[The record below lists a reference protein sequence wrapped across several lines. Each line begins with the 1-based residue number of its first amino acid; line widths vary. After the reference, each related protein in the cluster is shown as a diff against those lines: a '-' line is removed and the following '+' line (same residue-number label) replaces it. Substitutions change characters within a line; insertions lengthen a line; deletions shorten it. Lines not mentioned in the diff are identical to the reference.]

1 VHSAVRVI
9 VAIESRMYREALAFS
24 LREHRSEAEV
34 SLVGSD
40 DLVAEVERTG
50 AHLVVAN
57 EVPPAAREAAFWIE
71 VSKARS
77 GESLGAEISAD
88 GYSRSV
94 RDFHVKHLLEALD
107 RAEEEL
113 VSETASQ
120 DEAVT
125 PGPENGGPDEGLR

>member
-1 VHSAVRVI
+1 MHSAVRVI
-9 VAIESRMYREALAFS
+9 MAIEPRLYREVLAFS
-24 LREHRSEAEV
+24 LREHRPEAEV
-34 SLVGSD
+34 SLVGSTD

-57 EVPPAAREAAFWIE
+57 EVPPEAREAAFWIE

-77 GESLGAEISAD
+77 GKSLDAEISAD

-94 RDFHVKHLLEALD
+94 PDFRVKHLVKALD

-120 DEAVT
+120 EGSVT
-125 PGPENGGPDEGLR
+125 PGPGEPDAGQG

>member
-1 VHSAVRVI
+1 MHSAVRVI

-34 SLVGSD
+34 SLVGSTD
-40 DLVAEVERTG
+40 DLIAEVERTG
-50 AHLVVAN
+50 AHLIVAN
-57 EVPPAAREAAFWIE
+57 EVPSAVREAAFWIE

-120 DEAVT
+120 DE
-125 PGPENGGPDEGLR
+125 NGGPDEGLR